1 MKFIVYTL
9 GCKVNSYESAALEAA
24 FLARGYEEANKDDAN
39 IVVINTCSVTSNS
52 DKKSRQA
59 IRRYIRTYKEAII
72 VAMGCYSQ
80 VAVNTLKKI
89 EGLDIIV
96 GTSRR
101 SLIPSLIDEFKE
113 NRKQIIAVE
122 PNSRQFCYEELGAP
136 ALISKTRAY
145 LKIQDGCD
153 NYCSYCIIPQTRGV
167 SRSRTKEKIIEEAK
181 LLTDHGYQEIILTGI
196 DLGSFSNNDGKYTL
210 THLIK
215 DILLEAP
222 SLKRL
227 RISSIEASQITPEFI
242 KLLKEEPR
250 IAEHL
255 HIPLQ
260 SGSKQVLAKMNR
272 HYDPSEYKKIIN
284 KVREVVPNIAITTD
298 VIVGFPGE
306 SEEHFLET
314 YDLINE
320 VAFSDL
326 HVFPYSKRSSTP
338 AAKLKNEVPSDVK
351 KQRVQKLSE
360 LGERL
365 SKKYS
370 AKFKGEKVEVI
381 FETYD
386 ELTKTYRGHT
396 SNYLLVETKS
406 NKDLRG
412 HLKEIIY

>member
-181 LLTDHGYQEIILTGI
+181 LLTAHGYQEIILTGI

-406 NKDLRG
+406 DKDLRG

>member
-181 LLTDHGYQEIILTGI
+181 LLTAHGYQEIILTGI

-326 HVFPYSKRSSTP
+326 HVFPYSKRSNTP

-406 NKDLRG
+406 DKDLRG

>member
-406 NKDLRG
+406 DKDLRG

>member
-326 HVFPYSKRSSTP
+326 HVFPYSKRSNTP

>member
-181 LLTDHGYQEIILTGI
+181 LLTAHGYQEIILTGI